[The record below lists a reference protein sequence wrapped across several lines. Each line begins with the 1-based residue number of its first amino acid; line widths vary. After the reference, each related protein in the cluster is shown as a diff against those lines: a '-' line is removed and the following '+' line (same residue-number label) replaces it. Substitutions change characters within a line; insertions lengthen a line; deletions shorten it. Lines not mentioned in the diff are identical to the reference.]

1 MMSTTRPL
9 FALNCLT
16 IALVLSLSACAPYA
30 PTPRTGK
37 PSVDERLSDPE
48 RRVDRMEARPEVAPP
63 YRSKEEIQ
71 ANISEL
77 EEERGRLLIS
87 YTPQH
92 PAIRDIDRELS
103 ILNSQLKMLQ

>member
-1 MMSTTRPL
+1 MMSPTRPL

-16 IALVLSLSACAPYA
+16 IALALSSCAPYA
-30 PTPRTGK
+30 PTPRTDK
-37 PSVDERLSDPE
+37 PSVDERLSDLE
-48 RRVDRMEARPEVAPP
+48 RRVERMEARPDVAPP

-77 EEERGRLLIS
+77 EEERGRLLIG